1 MLFKKISA
9 FNIEM
14 PRDEFNGVIPLNHQ
28 VWRES
33 IRSAA
38 LVRHF
43 RELTEHQQTG
53 SGWEQPFKA
62 LNDEYTIP
70 ETEQNLILLCY
81 RSDTRKLAMA
91 GIKEQVQ
98 RKVALI
104 EYEETRK
111 VRKIERQTLEDDI
124 VQKILPFT
132 PATPSRTLV
141 LIDTLRRCVLIGSS
155 SDNLASEIRTELS
168 NNLLPAFEVK
178 EETVRPR
185 LLVPVF
191 CQSSAADHMVT
202 WLLDTEEKMAEMP
215 EGMSAGTAVS
225 LQRDKSKNIVV
236 SGQSLDCDT
245 VQNAL
250 RDEYKPF
257 KLPVSIMK
265 GDIPMGDITLDVHG
279 CFDSIKISGE
289 FTPIAADVDGNV
301 EDAAFNQILTDMTL
315 TSLNYHYV
323 AGVVHDAFGT
333 LPFGCGA
340 DRLREMLDSLGA
352 SIELNRPEKVD
363 LDTPQVAPEATSMA
377 EVQSNEFAEAFAK
390 NETNT
395 DDDGLDTLFLS
406 AVHFVSEVKAVSVSG
421 VQRKLRIG
429 YNRAARIVEELE
441 QEGFV
446 SSVNSSGKRKVL
458 CKALELSAPTA

>member
-1 MLFKKISA
+1 MLFKKITA
-9 FNIEM
+9 LNIEM
-14 PRDEFNGVIPLNHQ
+14 PKDEFSHPIPLNHQ

-33 IRSAA
+33 IRNAA
-38 LVRHF
+38 MVHHF

-53 SGWEQPFKA
+53 SGWEKPFKA

-81 RSDTRKLAMA
+81 RSDTRKLSMA
-91 GIKEQVQ
+91 GIKETVNT
-98 RKVALI
+98 KVALI
-104 EYEETRK
+104 EHFEKRS
-111 VRKIERQTLEDDI
+111 VRKIERQSLEDDI
-124 VQKILPFT
+124 VQAIVPFT

-155 SDNLASEIRTELS
+155 SDKLASEIRTELS
-168 NNLLPAFEVK
+168 NNILPAFEVK
-178 EETVRPR
+178 DATVRPR

-191 CQSSAADHMVT
+191 CQSSAGDHMVT

-215 EGMSAGTAVS
+215 FSMSAGTAVS

-301 EDAAFNQILTDMTL
+301 DDAAFNQILTDMTL

-333 LPFGCGA
+333 LPFGCA
-340 DRLREMLDSLGA
+340 SDRLHEVLDSLGA

-363 LDTPQVAPEATSMA
+363 LDTPQVAPEVRGESHLKKGVDLIEINARA
-377 EVQSNEFAEAFAK
+377 FDGEDGVDKLFQEAVDFV
-390 NETNT
+390 NET
-395 DDDGLDTLFLS
+395 GKVSIS
-406 AVHFVSEVKAVSVSG
+406 AI
-421 VQRKLRIG
+421 QRKLRTG
-429 YNRAARIVEELE
+429 YNRSARIVEQLAER
-441 QEGFV
+441 GYV
-446 SSVNSSGKRKVL
+446 SEPAHNGTRSVLGK
-458 CKALELSAPTA
+458 ADSATA